1 MTHGCVRYAGEDGG
15 GAAGMVV
22 ALSEVQLEQGDV
34 SAGLDAGGRRAAPPP
49 GFSTTSR

>member
-15 GAAGMVV
+15 GLVV

-34 SAGLDAGGRRAAPPP
+34 SAGLDAAGRRAAPPP